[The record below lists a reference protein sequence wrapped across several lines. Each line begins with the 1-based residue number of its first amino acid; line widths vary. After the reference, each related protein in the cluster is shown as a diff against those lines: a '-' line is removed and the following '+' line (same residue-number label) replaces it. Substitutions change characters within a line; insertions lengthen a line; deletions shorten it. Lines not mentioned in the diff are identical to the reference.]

1 MLEIRPTLQLRTFI
15 SRPDRINK
23 IDRIAP
29 PAGFTQ
35 GTRPNP
41 GTAENKTVEE
51 AKRLAALL
59 LIVAHRAWTIPPKE
73 RASLCADGVSGEL
86 EMADAA
92 DHSMEGEGQSRPS
105 LPVALISGPVASIVP
120 AAQATQVALA
130 EPPRTDEVAVL
141 RRQLE
146 VARLRHAAELAA
158 LRRQVLDAQKAAT
171 LGELLGTTT
180 HEFNNAL
187 TTILNYAKMGLRHR
201 DEPTRTK
208 ALERILSAGTRAA
221 KITASVL
228 GMSRTGSARF
238 EPVGLE
244 MLIED
249 VLVILEREMTK
260 YRVQV
265 EREFAPVPKV
275 SANPSQLQQVL
286 LNLIVNARQAMPQG
300 GRLIIRL
307 SHDALLGTTD
317 LMVRDTGCGMTQ
329 EVMRRMFEP
338 HFSTKS
344 GPDATGQG
352 GSGLGLSACREIIE
366 AHRGRIRVESAPGKG
381 TAITIRLPVL

>member
-1 MLEIRPTLQLRTFI
+1 
-15 SRPDRINK
+15 
-23 IDRIAP
+23 
-29 PAGFTQ
+29 
-35 GTRPNP
+35 
-41 GTAENKTVEE
+41 
-51 AKRLAALL
+51 
-59 LIVAHRAWTIPPKE
+59 
-73 RASLCADGVSGEL
+73 
-86 EMADAA
+86 MADAA
-92 DHSMEGEGQSRPS
+92 DHSMGGEGQSRPS

-120 AAQATQVALA
+120 AVRATQAALA

-158 LRRQVLDAQKAAT
+158 IRRQVLDAQKAAT

-286 LNLIVNARQAMPQG
+286 LNLLVNARQAMPQG

-307 SHDALLGTTD
+307 SHDALLGTAD

-344 GPDATGQG
+344 GPDETGKG

>member
-1 MLEIRPTLQLRTFI
+1 
-15 SRPDRINK
+15 
-23 IDRIAP
+23 
-29 PAGFTQ
+29 
-35 GTRPNP
+35 
-41 GTAENKTVEE
+41 
-51 AKRLAALL
+51 
-59 LIVAHRAWTIPPKE
+59 
-73 RASLCADGVSGEL
+73 
-86 EMADAA
+86 MADAA
-92 DHSMEGEGQSRPS
+92 DHSTEGEGPCRPCV
-105 LPVALISGPVASIVP
+105 PVALIAGPVASIAPGTPIVP
-120 AAQATQVALA
+120 AAPA
-130 EPPRTDEVAVL
+130 EPPRTDEAAVL

-187 TTILNYAKMGLRHR
+187 TTILNYSKMGLRHR

-249 VLVILEREMTK
+249 VLVLLEREMTK

-286 LNLIVNARQAMPQG
+286 LNLLVNARQAMPQG
-300 GRLIIRL
+300 GRLILRL
-307 SHDALLGTTD
+307 SHDALLGTVD

-329 EVMRRMFEP
+329 DVMRRMFEP
-338 HFSTKS
+338 HFSTKA
-344 GPDATGQG
+344 GPDETGKG

-381 TAITIRLPVL
+381 TAITIRLPAIS